1 MSVLIF
7 SNSEDQSSNHVI
19 DWLLYFGI
27 SFDRTTFSKFCKSKT
42 LTFSIHNDGIS
53 KISNCNSSYGSI
65 WFRRGEGRYEN
76 ASNAESVK
84 ALLQQKRDD
93 TIVLTF
99 TLKSLTKNSTFWLS
113 SFNSTSINK
122 LDVLIHAKKIGLKI
136 PPSIITNRRYELLSF
151 IEKNGTALCKST
163 SENFIFTSKLESSYS
178 QPIAIIDT
186 EKIDKI
192 SETFFPS
199 FFQKFIKKKYDIRVF
214 YLNGDFYSMAIF
226 NNSPDFRTSYST
238 NRNVPYSLPS
248 KVSYKLDKLMQLLG
262 LNTGSIDLI
271 KGIDGE
277 YYFLEINPN
286 GQFGMVSQPCN
297 YNLEKKV
304 ALLLI
309 EKDKEY
315 GG

>member
-7 SNSEDQSSNHVI
+7 SNSDDQSTNYVI
-19 DWLLYFGI
+19 DWLLYSGA
-27 SFDRTTFSKFCKSKT
+27 SFERTTFSQLHKLKILSY
-42 LTFSIHNDGIS
+42 SIQNDGNS
-53 KISNCNSSYGSI
+53 KISNSNPTYGSI
-65 WFRRGEGRYEN
+65 WFRRGGEDVEDVGVT
-76 ASNAESVK
+76 ESIRV
-84 ALLQQKRDD
+84 LLQQKKKDL
-93 TIVLTF
+93 IAIAF
-99 TLKSLTKNSTFWLS
+99 TLKSLTKNSAFWLS

-122 LDVLIHAKKIGLKI
+122 LDVLVHASKIGLKI
-136 PPSIITNRRYELLSF
+136 PPSIITNSRSELLSF
-151 IEKNGTALCKST
+151 IEDNGIALCKST
-163 SENFIFTSKLESSYS
+163 SENFIFTNKADSSYC
-178 QPIAIIDT
+178 QPIIT
-186 EKIDKI
+186 IDKQKIRNI
-192 SETFFPS
+192 SDTFFPS
-199 FFQKFIKKKYDIRVF
+199 FFQKLIKKKYDIRVF

-226 NNSPDFRTSYST
+226 NNSLDFRTSYST
-238 NRNVPYSLPS
+238 NRNIPYKLPY
-248 KVSYKLDKLMQLLG
+248 KVSYKLNKLMQLLG

-271 KGIDGE
+271 KGIDGD